1 MNSVKTLALVAALF
15 ASQSA
20 FANTVPLVIDFS
32 NGNAGGFTGGSIY
45 TQSIG
50 GVAAKPQ
57 GNFGAY
63 YVVGKNSTATLDL
76 TPNTYNDI
84 SFIWGTVDWYNNV
97 EITLSDNNVVNING
111 ASFNPSNGTTD
122 KVFSYNSGAL
132 FINTVK
138 LINGK
143 NPAFEIDNFTASAVP
158 EPEAYAMML
167 AGLGLIGFAA
177 RRKLA
182 V

>member
-20 FANTVPLVIDFS
+20 LANTVPLVIDFS
-32 NGNAGGFTGGSIY
+32 NGNTGGFTGGSIY

-57 GNFGAY
+57 GNFGDY
-63 YVVGKNSTATLDL
+63 YVVATNSSATINLAA
-76 TPNTYNDI
+76 NTFNDI
-84 SFIWGTVDWYNNV
+84 SFIWGTVDWYNTV
-97 EITLSDNNVVNING
+97 EVTL
-111 ASFNPSNGTTD
+111 SNGTTQTFEGNAYEYKYGTKD
-122 KVFSYNSGAL
+122 EVFAFNSGSL
-132 FINTVK
+132 FIHSVK